1 MRRSKLE
8 LTRIRF
14 ASLHAI
20 ARKDGIDY
28 GSSASPVTPRRRNGY
43 AVSAVPPAAW
53 AGYCKAGEV
62 NTEPRTSVPFRNSC
76 CSWIISSAISLAVPA
91 LSLTCSARAQTYPDH
106 PVRIIVPVAAGAA
119 YDIIGRLLA
128 NKLTEQTGQTFFVE
142 NRTGAGTL
150 VGTQAAAT
158 APADGY
164 TLMVG
169 GLSNIVF
176 NFALYQ
182 KIPYEPDDF
191 VPVAVVYTF
200 PYVMVARHDL
210 PQKDLAEI
218 VSYGRQ
224 SPGKLTVAHP
234 GSGSGQQIVAAAFMK
249 RTATT
254 IVEVPY
260 RSARAAY
267 PDLIAGRVDLLFD
280 SLTTALPYLVAQKVR
295 GVGLLAP
302 QRYAKMP
309 NLPTMAEAGVPG
321 LDIESWIGLFAPA
334 GTPPEVLGR
343 LRQETRIA
351 AAELKEPFERTGGAL
366 MQLPIAET
374 NKFIKSEF
382 DLWTKVI
389 REAGIR
395 LD

>member
-1 MRRSKLE
+1 M
-8 LTRIRF
+8 
-14 ASLHAI
+14 
-20 ARKDGIDY
+20 
-28 GSSASPVTPRRRNGY
+28 
-43 AVSAVPPAAW
+43 
-53 AGYCKAGEV
+53 
-62 NTEPRTSVPFRNSC
+62 
-76 CSWIISSAISLAVPA
+76 SLAVPA
-91 LSLTCSARAQTYPDH
+91 LSLACSAPAQAYPDH
-106 PVRIIVPVAAGAA
+106 PVRIIVPIAAGGA

-182 KIPYEPDDF
+182 KVPYEPDDF
-191 VPVAVVYTF
+191 VPVALVYTF
-200 PYVMVARHDL
+200 PYVMAARNDL

-218 VSYGRQ
+218 ISYGRQ

-234 GSGSGQQIVAAAFMK
+234 GSGSGQQIVAAAFMR

-260 RSARAAY
+260 RNALAAY

-280 SLTTALPYLVAQKVR
+280 SLTTALPYLAAHKVR

-321 LDIESWIGLFAPA
+321 LDIESWIGLFAPD

-351 AAELKEPFERTGGAL
+351 AAELKQTFERIGGAL
-366 MQLPIAET
+366 MQLPIAQT

-389 REAGIR
+389 RDAGIR

>member
-1 MRRSKLE
+1 M
-8 LTRIRF
+8 
-14 ASLHAI
+14 
-20 ARKDGIDY
+20 
-28 GSSASPVTPRRRNGY
+28 
-43 AVSAVPPAAW
+43 
-53 AGYCKAGEV
+53 
-62 NTEPRTSVPFRNSC
+62 NTEPRTSVPLRNSC
-76 CSWIISSAISLAVPA
+76 WSWIISSAMCLAVPA
-91 LSLTCSARAQTYPDH
+91 LCLTCARAQTYPDH
-106 PVRIIVPVAAGAA
+106 PVRIIVPTAAGGA

-128 NKLTEQTGQTFFVE
+128 NKLSEQTGQPFFVE
-142 NRTGAGTL
+142 NRSGAGTL

-158 APADGY
+158 AFADGY

-182 KIPYEPDDF
+182 KVPYEPDDF
-191 VPVAVVYTF
+191 VAVALVYTF
-200 PYVMVARHDL
+200 PYVMAARHDL

-218 VSYGRQ
+218 ISYGRQ

-234 GSGSGQQIVAAAFMK
+234 GSGSGQQIVAAAFMR

-254 IVEVPY
+254 MVEVPY

-280 SLTTALPYLVAQKVR
+280 SLTTALPYLAAQKVR
-295 GVGLLAP
+295 GLGLLAP
-302 QRYAKMP
+302 QRYSKLP

-351 AAELKEPFERTGGAL
+351 AAELKENFERTGGGL

-374 NKFIKSEF
+374 SKFIKSEF
-382 DLWTKVI
+382 YLWTKVI
-389 REAGIR
+389 RDAGIR
-395 LD
+395 LE

>member
-1 MRRSKLE
+1 VPL
-8 LTRIRF
+8 
-14 ASLHAI
+14 
-20 ARKDGIDY
+20 RK
-28 GSSASPVTPRRRNGY
+28 
-43 AVSAVPPAAW
+43 
-53 AGYCKAGEV
+53 
-62 NTEPRTSVPFRNSC
+62 FL
-76 CSWIISSAISLAVPA
+76 CSWVISLAVSFAVLAWTCGA
-91 LSLTCSARAQTYPDH
+91 LAETYPDR
-106 PVRIIVPVAAGAA
+106 PVRIIVPIGPSGA

-128 NKLTEQTGQTFFVE
+128 NKLTEQMGQTFFVE

-150 VGTQAAAT
+150 VGTQAAAA

-164 TLMVG
+164 TMVVG

-191 VPVAVVYTF
+191 VPVALVYTF
-200 PYVMVARHDL
+200 PYVLVARNDL
-210 PQKDLAEI
+210 PEKNLAEI
-218 VSYGRQ
+218 ISYGRQ

-249 RTATT
+249 LTGTT

-260 RSARAAY
+260 RSTQAAY

-280 SLTTALPYLVAQKVR
+280 SVTAALPYVKAQKMR
-295 GVGLLAP
+295 GVALLAP
-302 QRYAKMP
+302 QRHPQLP
-309 NLPTMAEAGVPG
+309 NLPTMTEAGLAG
-321 LDIESWIGLFAPA
+321 LGVESWIGLFAPA
-334 GTPPEVLGR
+334 RTPPDILGR

-351 AAELKEPFERTGGAL
+351 AAELKEQFEKSGGAL

-374 NKFIKSEF
+374 DKFIKSEF
-382 DLWTKVI
+382 DLWIRVI
-389 REAGIR
+389 RDAGIR